1 MKVDVFHADFD
12 DTGPTGTFTKV
23 AVVTADP
30 VSASPVTTESEAL
43 DYAYRWTNN
52 LEGSWSKKVA
62 WLYDSSN
69 KMFENGDFNVDVE
82 VVAPLPKVDGK
93 VFGLRSS
100 MMGDKFVVNGKEFAV
115 ATFGFDEIY
124 S

>member
-43 DYAYRWTNN
+43 DYAYRWTNT

-69 KMFENGDFNVDVE
+69 KMFDNGDFNVDVE

-100 MMGDKFVVNGKEFAV
+100 MMGDKFVINGKEFAV
-115 ATFGFDEIY
+115 ATFGFDEVY
-124 S
+124 N

>member
-1 MKVDVFHADFD
+1 MQVDVFHADFG
-12 DTGPTGTFTKV
+12 DTGPTGTFTRV
-23 AVVTADP
+23 AVVDAVDGTD
-30 VSASPVTTESEAL
+30 VMTESEAL

-52 LEGSWSKKVA
+52 LEGSWSKKEP

-82 VVAPLPKVDGK
+82 VVAPLEKIDGK
-93 VFGLRSS
+93 VFGHRSS

-124 S
+124 N

>member
-23 AVVTADP
+23 AVVAADP

-52 LEGSWSKKVA
+52 LEGSWSKKVV

-82 VVAPLPKVDGK
+82 VVAPLPKVNGK
-93 VFGLRSS
+93 VFGHRSS

-115 ATFGFDEIY
+115 AMVGFDEVH

>member
-23 AVVTADP
+23 AVVTADT
-30 VSASPVTTESEAL
+30 VSDSPVTTESEAL

-52 LEGSWSKKVA
+52 LEGSWSKKEP

-82 VVAPLPKVDGK
+82 VVAPLEKIDGK
-93 VFGLRSS
+93 VFGHRSS

-115 ATFGFDEIY
+115 ATFGFNEV

>member
-12 DTGPTGTFTKV
+12 GTGPTGTFTKV
-23 AVVTADP
+23 AVVTADT
-30 VSASPVTTESEAL
+30 VSDSPVTTESEAL

-52 LEGSWSKKVA
+52 IEGSWSKKVA

-69 KMFENGDFNVDVE
+69 KMFNNGDFNVDVE
-82 VVAPLPKVDGK
+82 VVAPLLDVDGK
-93 VFGLRSS
+93 ALGHRSS

-115 ATFGFDEIY
+115 ATFGFNEV

>member
-52 LEGSWSKKVA
+52 IEGSWSKKEP
-62 WLYDSSN
+62 WLFDSSN
-69 KMFENGDFNVDVE
+69 KMVENGDFNVDVE

>member
-52 LEGSWSKKVA
+52 LEGSWSKKMA

-69 KMFENGDFNVDVE
+69 KMFDNGDFNVDVE

>member
-23 AVVTADP
+23 AVVAADA
-30 VSASPVTTESEAL
+30 VSASPVTTEAAAL

-52 LEGSWSKKVA
+52 LEGSWSKKEL
-62 WLYDSSN
+62 WLFDSSN
-69 KMFENGDFNVDVE
+69 KMVENGDFNVDVE

-93 VFGLRSS
+93 LFGLRSS

-115 ATFGFDEIY
+115 ATFGFDEVH

>member
-23 AVVTADP
+23 AVVAADTDLFDGAA
-30 VSASPVTTESEAL
+30 VSKAL

-52 LEGSWSKKVA
+52 LEGSWSKKMA

-69 KMFENGDFNVDVE
+69 KMVDNGDFNVDVE

>member
-23 AVVTADP
+23 AVVTADT

-52 LEGSWSKKVA
+52 LEGSWSKKMA

-69 KMFENGDFNVDVE
+69 KMVDNGDFNVDVE

-115 ATFGFDEIY
+115 ATFGFDEVY